1 MNLYKVIYSIAV
13 FTFLFP
19 IFRNDFYIAQQTDT
33 KNIIVGYSKNIF
45 RGFNV
50 NDAKVAASLI
60 ENAISRENR
69 RKTVRTSI
77 VVNNVD
83 DVIELVK
90 TNKLDF
96 VSLTSIE
103 YLAVKDR
110 TKIYPYCAPIARDN
124 IMNRVLLIVRNDS
137 NIKLIDDLK
146 GKSISTS
153 SFYDEEYKLPTM
165 WMKTIFWRSK
175 IKDINKFIGSL
186 KVRDNPSI
194 IISDVFFKTTDACI
208 IYESEFETLKELNP
222 QLGKQLKVLLSSEP
236 LLTEVGCYTENSKDD
251 PDMNFVLETTYN
263 LHKNTHGKNL
273 LKLLKIKKL
282 LPYKTELIKNA
293 DTLYREF
300 VLLKK
305 KFN

>member
-1 MNLYKVIYSIAV
+1 MNLYKTIYTIAS
-13 FTFLFP
+13 FMFLFSIIENEP
-19 IFRNDFYIAQQTDT
+19 ISAQQANT

-60 ENAISRENR
+60 ENTISRESR
-69 RKTVRTSI
+69 RKTVSTS
-77 VVNNVD
+77 VVVSSADEVVD
-83 DVIELVK
+83 LIK
-90 TNKLDF
+90 TNKLNY

-110 TKIYPYCAPIARDN
+110 AKIYPYCAPIARDA

-137 NIKLIDDLK
+137 NIKSVEDLK

-153 SFYDEEYKLPTM
+153 SFYDEEFKLPTM

-175 IKDINKFIGSL
+175 IKDINKFIGSF

-194 IISDVFFKTTDACI
+194 IVSDVFFKTTDACI
-208 IYESEFETLKELNP
+208 VFESEFETLKELNP

-236 LLTEVGCYTENSKDD
+236 LLTEVGCYTENSKND
-251 PDMNFVLETTYN
+251 PDLDFILETTYN
-263 LHKNTHGKNL
+263 LHNNVHGKNL
-273 LKLLKIKKL
+273 LKLLKIKRL
-282 LPYKTELIKNA
+282 QPYTPELIKNV
-293 DTLYREF
+293 DILYREF